1 MKKYVVCLLCLASLL
16 VLTACGTA
24 QSAPQ
29 EPEKEVADS
38 PVAPE
43 TVPTTPVEFS
53 NGRACVSL
61 ALPEG
66 WEYEPIE
73 NSDMGIMYGIRFR
86 PTELTEVTVINEP
99 FLAADKEPEPIVP
112 TATIGFFNGPFG
124 VCGTGLAEESKT
136 LSDGTEV
143 RVGYYDG
150 SPNWSFVSFRAANE
164 TLAAI
169 NDGLVGQDAED
180 ALALILAANHFPA

>member
-1 MKKYVVCLLCLASLL
+1 MKKIVVCLLCLASLL
-16 VLTACGTA
+16 ALTACRTA

-29 EPEKEVADS
+29 EPEKEVIDS
-38 PVAPE
+38 PAVPE

-53 NGRACVSL
+53 NGMASVSL

-73 NSDMGIMYGIRFR
+73 NSDIGIVQGIRFR
-86 PTELTEVTVINEP
+86 PTEPTEVTVINEP
-99 FLAADKEPEPIVP
+99 FLAVDEEPEPIVP
-112 TATIGFFNGPFG
+112 AATIGFFNGPFG

-143 RVGYYDG
+143 YVGYYDG
-150 SPNWSFVSFRAANE
+150 NPNWSFVSFRAANE

-169 NDGLVGQDAED
+169 NDGLVGQDAEQ
-180 ALALILAANHFPA
+180 ALNIILSLTYCVE